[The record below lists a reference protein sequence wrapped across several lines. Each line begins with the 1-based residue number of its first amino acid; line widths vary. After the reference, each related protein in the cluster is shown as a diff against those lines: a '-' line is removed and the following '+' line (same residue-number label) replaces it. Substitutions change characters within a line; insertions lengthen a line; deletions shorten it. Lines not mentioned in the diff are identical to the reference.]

1 MILKD
6 ISFDLPEENILF
18 DEVLLQL
25 AEEGRVQDVL
35 RFWESDSYFIVLGRI
50 GRFEEE
56 INLDQVKADRI
67 PVLRRSSGG
76 GTVLQGPG
84 CLNYSL
90 ILSKN
95 NNQEVADLKR
105 SYQYILGKVVNAL
118 KSAGISSTYLPI
130 SDIALKDS
138 ARKISGNA
146 QKRGRNFILHHG
158 TVLYDFNLS
167 LIERYLSMPKTMPE
181 YRNKRGHLDF
191 VENAQITSEQ
201 IKRCL
206 IQEFEVQHKNLAID
220 FHEKERLKKT
230 AANNKI
236 ILEIL

>member
-25 AEEGRVQDVL
+25 AEEGRVEDVL
-35 RFWESDSYFIVLGRI
+35 RFWESNRYFIVLGRI

-56 INLDQVKADRI
+56 INLAQVKADHI

-90 ILSKN
+90 ILSKLN
-95 NNQEVADLKR
+95 NPEIADLKR

-118 KSAGISSTYLPI
+118 KSAGIDSTYLPI

-167 LIERYLSMPKTMPE
+167 LIEQYLSMPKTMPE
-181 YRNKRGHLDF
+181 YRNKRKHLDF
-191 VENAQITSEQ
+191 VENARTNSDQIN
-201 IKRCL
+201 RCL
-206 IQEFEVQHKNLAID
+206 IQEFEVHHKNLAID
-220 FHEKERLKKT
+220 RYEKERLKKS